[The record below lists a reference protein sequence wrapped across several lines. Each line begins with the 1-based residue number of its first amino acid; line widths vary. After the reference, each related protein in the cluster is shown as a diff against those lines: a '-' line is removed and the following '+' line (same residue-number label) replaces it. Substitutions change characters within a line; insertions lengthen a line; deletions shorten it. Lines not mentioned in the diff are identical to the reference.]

1 MYLLGVIPD
10 VWKQQISC
18 QLAQGFLLAFFVLA
32 PLTQGAQLLLQH
44 LLFPDSSPIPAQLQ
58 AVSCSRAVGLGN

>member
-44 LLFPDSSPIPAQLQ
+44 LLFP
-58 AVSCSRAVGLGN
+58 